1 MKFKMNDNEWEI
13 KEISNA
19 EMNDM
24 FGEDGYTDGVTCYG
38 QHIIYINNDIIDKK
52 RTLYHE
58 LMHCFLY
65 EYGHN
70 QNADKSFSY
79 DDVCEVS
86 ACSHDMIHSIVEE
99 YFKEVEIENVESKYS
114 CKSNTQIIKEM
125 ADAIKMQQEWDKI
138 NPAGK
143 AVGA

>member
-24 FGEDGYTDGVTCYG
+24 FGENGYTDGVTNYT
-38 QHIIYINNDIIDKK
+38 HHMIYINNDILDKK

-86 ACSHDMIHSIVEE
+86 ACSHDIIHEIVEE
-99 YFKEVEIENVESKYS
+99 YFKEVEIEDVESKYS
-114 CKSNTQIIKEM
+114 CKSNTQIIKELS
-125 ADAIKMQQEWDKI
+125 DAIKMQQEWDKI
-138 NPAGK
+138 NPAEK

>member
-1 MKFKMNDNEWEI
+1 MKFRMNDNEWEI

-24 FGEDGYTDGVTCYG
+24 FGENGYTDGVTNYT
-38 QHIIYINNDIIDKK
+38 HHMIYINNDILDKK

-86 ACSHDMIHSIVEE
+86 ACSHDMIHEIVEE
-99 YFKEVEIENVESKYS
+99 YFKEVEFEDFSRKYS
-114 CKSNTQIIKEM
+114 CKSNAEICR
-125 ADAIKMQQEWDKI
+125 DMQREVLEEETKKKK
-138 NPAGK
+138 NKKSA
-143 AVGA
+143 

>member
-1 MKFKMNDNEWEI
+1 MKFKMNNSDWEI

-24 FGEDGYTDGVTCYG
+24 FGENGYTDGVTNYTH
-38 QHIIYINNDIIDKK
+38 HIIYINNDILDKK

-86 ACSHDMIHSIVEE
+86 ACSHDIIHSIVEE
-99 YFKEVEIENVESKYS
+99 YFSPIVNIAKPFILTPEMIEEQQKFG
-114 CKSNTQIIKEM
+114 KDEGWKEM
-125 ADAIKMQQEWDKI
+125 KL
-138 NPAGK
+138 
-143 AVGA
+143 

>member
-19 EMNDM
+19 EINDM
-24 FGEDGYTDGVTCYG
+24 FGENGYTDGVTNYTH
-38 QHIIYINNDIIDKK
+38 HIIYINNDILDKK

-86 ACSHDMIHSIVEE
+86 ACSHDMIHKIVED
-99 YFKEVEIENVESKYS
+99 YFK
-114 CKSNTQIIKEM
+114 
-125 ADAIKMQQEWDKI
+125 
-138 NPAGK
+138 
-143 AVGA
+143 

>member
-1 MKFKMNDNEWEI
+1 MKFKMNNSDWEI

-38 QHIIYINNDIIDKK
+38 EHKIYLNKEILDVR
-52 RTLYHE
+52 RTLMHE

-86 ACSHDMIHSIVEE
+86 ACSHDMIHEIVEE
-99 YFKEVEIENVESKYS
+99 YFKPNVVINVDVDGKKIAEGIYELNKKNK
-114 CKSNTQIIKEM
+114 KS
-125 ADAIKMQQEWDKI
+125 A
-138 NPAGK
+138 
-143 AVGA
+143 